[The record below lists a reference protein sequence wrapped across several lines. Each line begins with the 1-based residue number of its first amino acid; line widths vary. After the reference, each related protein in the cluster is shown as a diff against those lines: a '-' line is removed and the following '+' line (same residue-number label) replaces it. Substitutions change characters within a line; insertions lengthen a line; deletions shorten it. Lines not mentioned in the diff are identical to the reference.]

1 VTVTV
6 TGASGHIGAILSRA
20 LLERGEEVRLLVH
33 LDTKAI
39 EGLPGRRIRANLNDP
54 DSLHRA
60 FRDTEV
66 VYNLAARIDLDGRH
80 TKLMQRVNIEGTRN
94 VIEACRSC
102 GVRRLIHFSSIE
114 ALSDFNPLAPT
125 AESNPLAA
133 ARDTTRYGWTK
144 AESERIV
151 LEAVDRG
158 LDALIISPTAIIG
171 PCDCKPSHLG
181 KSLIDLYHR
190 RMPALVAGGFDWVD
204 VRDVVDGSLKA
215 GQKGGRGQRYILS
228 GNWFSLADLAQLV
241 ERIVGS
247 RAPRLTLPLWLAKGV
262 SRLAGGFAG
271 ISSRYPAFTPDALLA
286 VGKHRKISNEKARL
300 ELGYNPRPLEET
312 IRDTFDWFRD
322 NGYLEE

>member
-1 VTVTV
+1 VTVAV
-6 TGASGHIGAILSRA
+6 TGSSGHVGAILCRA

-33 LDTKAI
+33 LDSKAI
-39 EGLPGRRIRANLNDP
+39 EGLPAQRIRADLNDP
-54 DSLHRA
+54 DSLRRA
-60 FRDTEV
+60 FRGTEV

-94 VIEACRSC
+94 VVEACRSC
-102 GVRRLIHFSSIE
+102 GVGRLIHFSSIE
-114 ALSDFNPLAPT
+114 ALADLNPQVAT

-171 PCDCKPSHLG
+171 PFDCKPSHLG

-190 RMPALVAGGFDWVD
+190 RMPALVHGGFDWVD
-204 VRDVVDGSLKA
+204 VRDVVDGSLTA
-215 GQKGGRGQRYILS
+215 AQNGGRGQRYILS

-247 RAPRLTLPLWLAKGV
+247 RAPRLTLPLWLAKGI
-262 SRLAGGFAG
+262 SRLAGEIAG
-271 ISSRYPAFTPDALLA
+271 ISLKYPAFTPDALLA
-286 VGKHRKISNEKARL
+286 VGKHRKISNDKARR